1 MKYGHLLSFA
11 IITLVFSL
19 SVLGGCSMMQ
29 PPAIEEEPGAAPLE
43 EAEPEAT
50 VDAEYT
56 RDQVIEAITTTL
68 QQYRF
73 TVKSTDVA
81 NAEVE
86 TEWRREEAFEGG
98 GPGAGYGSEDIYRS
112 NVVVSFDFQRNRV
125 NIRREAQFLDFYIN
139 DWRDV
144 TPRRYHR
151 EEDMEMQNVIMQY
164 LGQMSESGETG
175 SPETESPDTESP

>member
-1 MKYGHLLSFA
+1 MKHRHFLSFA
-11 IITLVFSL
+11 IITLVLSL

-29 PPAIEEEPGAAPLE
+29 PPAIEEAPGEAPVE

-50 VDAEYT
+50 VQAQYT
-56 RDQVIEAITTTL
+56 RDQAVQAITTTL
-68 QQYRF
+68 QQFRF

-81 NAEVE
+81 KAEVE

-151 EEDMEMQNVIMQY
+151 EEDMEMQKIIMQY
-164 LGQMSESGETG
+164 FNLSQWTVA
-175 SPETESPDTESP
+175 